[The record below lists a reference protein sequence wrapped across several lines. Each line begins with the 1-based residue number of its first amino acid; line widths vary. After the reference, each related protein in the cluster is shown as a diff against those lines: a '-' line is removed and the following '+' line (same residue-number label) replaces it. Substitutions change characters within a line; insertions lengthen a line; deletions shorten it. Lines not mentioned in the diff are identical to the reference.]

1 MTHTPR
7 HDEQQ
12 DPSRRPMTLSARLG
26 FLRALSAW
34 IITAERGTASI
45 WRIIVWIMAFAGL
58 WMLQIPQIFGMAG
71 SVIALI
77 IFVVGLIYIPWRYSP
92 RFQMPRASDIDRR
105 LEIDS
110 DLSHRPLSQSHD
122 RLANPQKDDTRRLW
136 DVARGQQQKLLARLR
151 VPRPR
156 PVLAPADP
164 MALRILVALV
174 VICGLAIAGP
184 SWHARVHDGLVPF
197 SWPKAV
203 AKADTITVWI
213 TPPAYT
219 GVPEMVF
226 SEKTKFD
233 PAKPIAVP
241 MGSDIKVRV
250 RSNWHNLGGDIAAP
264 VLAADGQSFAMDN
277 LGDGNYGLVRPFP
290 QANHFRI
297 RQLVF
302 NRMEWMATIIPDTP
316 PTITIAGESDIG
328 PHADVKIPVKLHD
341 DYGVETLDMT
351 VTLAADA
358 ESVPLGADYTATQTI
373 MSPPGQDYE
382 TAPSFD
388 LAWHPWAGLPVQ
400 ITMTAT
406 DHRGQT
412 ASLSEPVTITL
423 PERTFRHPLARQLVT
438 MRKRLIRTPDEAASN
453 VAYDLETIVMS
464 PSTYQGDPVIF
475 LALRSAAVRLLTYP
489 GNRDE
494 MAAVVALLWDVA
506 LRVEDGNMTMAYRG
520 LKDAQQALQNALR
533 DPTTTPE
540 QLAQLVEE
548 LRQAM
553 AEYMQEMVREMQKNM
568 DQSGAEQ
575 LMTAE
580 ALEQAMNTMDLSA
593 YIDQMM
599 ARAMSGDR
607 NAAQQMLNDLQKMM
621 ESMDPS
627 ADMQLPEDVKKMM
640 ESLGGLQDIIEQ
652 QEKLLAATKEAKT
665 DEAETAA
672 EKSTQDSIRN
682 DMGELMIKM
691 DEALG
696 QIPEKIGE
704 AEQFMRKSA
713 DELATN
719 NPGGSIPHQEDALD
733 RLRNQQKQMSEKL
746 QQRLQQMTMLSFGGG
761 GMRTDP
767 LGRPIEDGDGGQN
780 PWSKSKVEVPDEA
793 ERRRIYD
800 IMQELRKKSGELTR
814 PDYELDYFHRLMRQF

>member
-7 HDEQQ
+7 HDDPQ
-12 DPSRRPMTLSARLG
+12 DKHRRPIKLSARLG
-26 FLRALSAW
+26 FLRAIAAW
-34 IITAERGTASI
+34 VIAAERGTASI
-45 WRIIVWIMAFAGL
+45 WRIVVWAMAFAGL
-58 WMLQIPQIFGMAG
+58 WMLQIPQMFGMAG
-71 SVIALI
+71 SIIALI
-77 IFVVGLIYIPWRYSP
+77 IFVVGLVYIPWRYSP
-92 RFQMPRASDIDRR
+92 RFQMPRPVDIDRR

-110 DLSHRPLSQSHD
+110 GLSHRPLSQSHD

-136 DVARGQQQKLLARLR
+136 DVARDQQQKLLARLR
-151 VPRPR
+151 TPRPR

-164 MALRILVALV
+164 MALRILAALV

-184 SWHARVHDGLVPF
+184 SWTARVHDGLVPF

-203 AKADTITVWI
+203 EKADAITVWI
-213 TPPAYT
+213 TPPVYT

-226 SEKTKFD
+226 SEKTQFD
-233 PAKPIAVP
+233 PAKPIAIP

-250 RSNWHNLGGDIAAP
+250 RSHWGDMAAP

-277 LGDGNYGLVRPFP
+277 LGDGNYGLVRPLP
-290 QANHFRI
+290 QASHFRI

-316 PTITIAGESDIG
+316 PTIAVAGEPDIG
-328 PHADVKIPVKLHD
+328 PHADVKIPVKVRD

-358 ESVPLGADYTATQTI
+358 ESIPLGADYTATQTI

-400 ITMTAT
+400 ISMTAT

-412 ASLSEPVTITL
+412 ASLNDPVTMTL
-423 PERTFRHPLARQLVT
+423 PERAFRHPLARQLVT

-506 LRVEDGNMTMAYRG
+506 LRVEDGNMTMAYRS

-553 AEYMQEMVREMQKNM
+553 AEYMQEMMREMQKNM
-568 DQSGAEQ
+568 AESGSEQ

-640 ESLGGLQDIIEQ
+640 ESLGGLQEIIEQ
-652 QEKLLAATKEAKT
+652 QEKLLAETKDAKT
-665 DEAETAA
+665 TESETVE
-672 EKSTQDSIRN
+672 EKERQETIRQ
-682 DMGELMIKM
+682 DMGELMMKM

-704 AEQFMRKSA
+704 AEQFMRKSGE
-713 DELATN
+713 ELAAN

-767 LGRPIEDGDGGQN
+767 LGRPIEDGEGGQN